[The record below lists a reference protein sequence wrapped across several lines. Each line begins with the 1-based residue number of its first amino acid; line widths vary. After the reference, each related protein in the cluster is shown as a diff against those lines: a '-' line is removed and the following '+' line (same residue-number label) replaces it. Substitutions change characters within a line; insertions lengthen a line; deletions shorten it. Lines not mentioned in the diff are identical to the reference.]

1 MAYTDFDFVFDSVT
15 KYRKE
20 DRDGFD
26 LVNVNHSFI
35 VEVQDFE
42 VVEEND
48 QMFFKCNIEY
58 KNMPT
63 WINQNDVQKDVE
75 DYINRMI
82 NIACL
87 NYSSEV

>member
-26 LVNVNHSFI
+26 LVNVKHSFI

-87 NYSSEV
+87 NYSSGG